1 VLANVAGRTWP
12 GERGGAIVDADVIV
26 IGGGAAGEAAGF
38 QAPESGARAVLVERG
53 LVGGECPFWA
63 CMPSKTLLNS
73 AARRAGGADVSWEH
87 ASARRDWMISREQI
101 DYPDDSG
108 HVRRLESAGT
118 RVIRGE
124 ARIVGPG
131 EVEVAGGEG
140 TLRADAIIV
149 AAGSTPFVPPI
160 PGIDEVPYWTSR
172 DATSTREL
180 PSTLVILGGGVVG
193 VEMAQVFVRFGAR
206 VTLVEG
212 GDRILSRDHPLTS
225 AAVADQLVDEGL
237 DLRTGVTAS
246 AVRAGGAGRIVEL
259 SDGSSVEGAE
269 LLVAVGRR
277 PADLR
282 ALGVEEAGATLDE
295 RGTAMPDDQLRIA
308 DGLFVVGDAAGGL
321 QFTHVA
327 DYEGGLAVRAA
338 LGRDDRADLRA
349 VPKVTFTDPEAAAV
363 GQTVD
368 EARATGIDAFEVS
381 RDFASTGKGQTIEGA
396 RGHLTAVVDGERG
409 RLVGAFAACPGAGE
423 LIHEA
428 VLAMKLD
435 VPLHVLSDTIHAFPT
450 SARVFGGVFQEA
462 ATRSAQSAG

>member
-1 VLANVAGRTWP
+1 
-12 GERGGAIVDADVIV
+12 VDGDVIV

-38 QAPESGARAVLVERG
+38 QAPEIGARALLVERG

-63 CMPSKTLLNS
+63 CMPSKTLLSS
-73 AARRAGGADVSWEH
+73 AARRAGGADVAWEH
-87 ASARRDWMISREQI
+87 ASARRDWMISRERI

-108 HVRRLESAGT
+108 HVRRLEAAGT
-118 RVIRGE
+118 RVVRGE

-131 EVEVAGGEG
+131 AVEVSGSGEET
-140 TLRADAIIV
+140 TLRADAVIV

-160 PGIDEVPYWTSR
+160 PGIDEVSFWTSR
-172 DATSTREL
+172 EATSTREL
-180 PSTLVILGGGVVG
+180 PSSLVILGGGVVG
-193 VEMAQVFVRFGAR
+193 VEMAQVFVRFGVR
-206 VTLVEG
+206 VVLVEG

-225 AAVADQLVDEGL
+225 AAVTEQLVEEGL
-237 DLRTGVTAS
+237 ELRTGLTAS
-246 AVRAGGAGRIVEL
+246 AVRPGGAGRIVEL
-259 SDGSSVEGAE
+259 SDGSTVEGAE

-277 PADLR
+277 AADLR
-282 ALGVEEAGATLDE
+282 ALGVEEAGAGLDE
-295 RGTAMPDDQLRIA
+295 RGFAAPDDQLRIA

-338 LGRDDRADLRA
+338 LGRGDRADLRA

-363 GQTVD
+363 GLTVE
-368 EARATGIDAFEVS
+368 EAREQGIEAFEVS

-396 RGHLTAVVDGERG
+396 HGHLTAVVDGDRG

-435 VPLHVLSDTIHAFPT
+435 APLDVLANTIHAFPT

-462 ATRSAQSAG
+462 AKRSSRSSG

>member
-1 VLANVAGRTWP
+1 MDR
-12 GERGGAIVDADVIV
+12 EIVV

-38 QAPESGARAVLVERG
+38 AAAVLGAPAVLVERA

-73 AARRAGGADVSWEH
+73 AAQRACGGDYEWAR
-87 ASARRDWMISREQI
+87 ASARRDWMISREEI

-108 HVRRLESAGT
+108 HVRRMEAAGT
-118 RVIRGE
+118 RVIRGD
-124 ARIVGPG
+124 ARIVGRG
-131 EVEVAGGEG
+131 AVEVRTPTGVE
-140 TLRADAIIV
+140 TIDAASVIV
-149 AAGSTPFVPPI
+149 AAGSSPFIPPI
-160 PGIDEVPYWTSR
+160 PGVDDVPYWTSR
-172 DATSTREL
+172 EATSTREL
-180 PSTLVILGGGVVG
+180 PSSLVILGGGVVG
-193 VEMAQVFVRFGAR
+193 VEMAQVFVRFGVR

-225 AAVADQLVDEGL
+225 KAVADQLVEEGL
-237 DLRTGVTAS
+237 DLRTGVTAQR
-246 AVRAGGAGRIVEL
+246 VRAGGAGRIVEL

-282 ALGVEEAGATLDE
+282 ALGVEEAGATLDQ
-295 RGTAMPDDQLRIA
+295 RGAATPDEQLRIA
-308 DGLFVVGDAAGGL
+308 DGLFVAGDVAGGL

-327 DYEGGLAVRAA
+327 DYEGGIAARAA
-338 LGRDDRADLRA
+338 TGRADKADLGV

-363 GQTVD
+363 GLTLE
-368 EARATGIDAFEVS
+368 EAQAQGVDAFEIS

-396 RGHLTAVVDGERG
+396 RGHLTAVVDRERK
-409 RLVGAFAACPGAGE
+409 RLVGEFAACPGAGE

-435 VPLHVLSDTIHAFPT
+435 APIDVLADTIHAFPT
-450 SARVFGGVFQEA
+450 AARVMGGVYQEA
-462 ATRSAQSAG
+462 AEQLV